1 MFPHLQSLLLNLK
14 IENQIETAKS
24 LNLLRELSSQ
34 IQTQKTVF
42 QNRGI
47 KNLEKNL
54 QEKNTVKKLENQIEN
69 LSLSQRLVEVTS
81 LLKGVLQD
89 QNQVITQNDRLQ
101 VNWDRVWDENESPLL
116 TEALQAQTGNIHSL
130 VQQQRLESAQQK
142 NEIHSDLETKKGE
155 LREQVQLVRKPSF
168 WQGLLKFIMPLIGIF
183 LNSTL
188 PGLFQLG
195 AASLQQFLAKIL
207 NALSTKLLE
216 FLQRLMQTPAEET
229 EEKPPSIE
237 NGK

>member
-142 NEIHSDLETKKGE
+142 NE
-155 LREQVQLVRKPSF
+155 
-168 WQGLLKFIMPLIGIF
+168 
-183 LNSTL
+183 
-188 PGLFQLG
+188 
-195 AASLQQFLAKIL
+195 
-207 NALSTKLLE
+207 
-216 FLQRLMQTPAEET
+216 
-229 EEKPPSIE
+229 
-237 NGK
+237 